1 MKLPKIDSPVFQIK
15 LISIDIPVKF
25 RPFTVKEE
33 KILLIAEESK
43 DPSDILTAIK
53 QVINNCCI
61 SDIDIDKLP
70 VFDIEYFFLQLR
82 SKSVNN
88 ITTLKYKDKKDEII
102 REFDVN
108 LDEIKPKVDSTH
120 SNIIKITDRITVQF
134 KYPSINMAIK
144 INKLHSPTNV
154 EYLAECLDKVYE
166 EDEVYEASN
175 FKFEERVDFINS
187 LNSKMFDQIM
197 NTFIKTMPKL
207 THTIEYQNKEGENR
221 TIVLEGY
228 RSFFQ

>member
-1 MKLPKIDSPVFQIK
+1 MKLPKIDSPIFQLK

-43 DPSDILTAIK
+43 ENSDILSAIK

-70 VFDIEYFFLQLR
+70 IFDIEYFFLQLR

-88 ITTLKYKDKKDEII
+88 ITTLKYKDKKDEIV

-108 LDEIKPKVDSTH
+108 LDEIKPTVDSNH
-120 SNIIKITDRITVQF
+120 SNIIKITDKITVQF
-134 KYPSINMAIK
+134 KYPSISMAIK
-144 INKLHSPTNV
+144 INKLQNATNV

-207 THTIEYQNKEGENR
+207 SHTLEYENKEGEKR

>member
-1 MKLPKIDSPVFQIK
+1 MKLPKIDSPIFQIK
-15 LISIDIPVKF
+15 LISIDTPVKF

-33 KILLIAEESK
+33 KLLLIAEESK
-43 DPSDILTAIK
+43 EPADILSAIK
-53 QVINNCCI
+53 QVINNCCV

-82 SKSVNN
+82 SKSVSN

-108 LDEIKPKVDSTH
+108 LDEIRPKVDSNH
-120 SNIIKITDRITVQF
+120 SNIIKITDKITVQF
-134 KYPSINMAIK
+134 RYPSINMAIR
-144 INKLHSPTNV
+144 INKMQSPTNV

-207 THTIEYQNKEGENR
+207 SHTIEYQNKEGENR
-221 TIVLEGY
+221 KIVLEGY

>member
-108 LDEIKPKVDSTH
+108 LDEIKPKVDPTH

-144 INKLHSPTNV
+144 INKLQSPTNV

>member
-144 INKLHSPTNV
+144 INKLQSPTNV

>member
-108 LDEIKPKVDSTH
+108 LDEIKPKVDPTH

-144 INKLHSPTNV
+144 INKLQSPTNV

-207 THTIEYQNKEGENR
+207 SHTIEYQNKEGENR

>member
-1 MKLPKIDSPVFQIK
+1 MKLPKIDSPMFQIK
-15 LISIDIPVKF
+15 LISIDTPVKF

-33 KILLIAEESK
+33 KLLLIAEESK
-43 DPSDILTAIK
+43 EPADILSAIK
-53 QVINNCCI
+53 QVINNCCV

-82 SKSVNN
+82 SKSVSN
-88 ITTLKYKDKKDEII
+88 ITTLKYKDKKDDII

-108 LDEIKPKVDSTH
+108 LDEIKPKVDSNH
-120 SNIIKITDRITVQF
+120 SNIIKITDKITVQF
-134 KYPSINMAIK
+134 RYPSINMAIR
-144 INKLHSPTNV
+144 INKMQSPTNV

-207 THTIEYQNKEGENR
+207 SHTIEYQNKEGEDR
-221 TIVLEGY
+221 KIVLEGY